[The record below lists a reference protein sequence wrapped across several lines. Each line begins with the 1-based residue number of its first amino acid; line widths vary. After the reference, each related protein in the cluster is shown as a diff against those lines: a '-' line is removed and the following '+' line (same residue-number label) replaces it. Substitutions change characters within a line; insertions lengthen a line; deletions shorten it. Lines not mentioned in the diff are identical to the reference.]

1 MKYND
6 INQNLSFI
14 NNSVFDNTDD
24 NVDNNIKSKNKSN
37 STNLIND
44 LTINIEFIS
53 NNLSKVF
60 TINSNIIR
68 LLTDEAETFNKVSMD
83 QMVTTRNTLIKST
96 LELIERKNIKLQNNT
111 ENLNVDELKQILSYI
126 NQQELQINS
135 LFEKNLDNLKNNIET
150 INKLNKLKIYKQN

>member
-24 NVDNNIKSKNKSN
+24 NIDNNIKSKNKSN

>member
-24 NVDNNIKSKNKSN
+24 NIDNNIKSKNKSK

-68 LLTDEAETFNKVSMD
+68 LLTEEAETFNKVSMD

-96 LELIERKNIKLQNNT
+96 LELIEQKNIKLQNNT
-111 ENLNVDELKQILSYI
+111 ENLNVDELKQILSDI
-126 NQQELQINS
+126 NQQELQINT

>member
-24 NVDNNIKSKNKSN
+24 NVDNNIKSKNKSK

>member
-1 MKYND
+1 LKYND

-24 NVDNNIKSKNKSN
+24 NIDNNIKSKNKSK

>member
-1 MKYND
+1 LKYND

-24 NVDNNIKSKNKSN
+24 NIDNNIKSKNKSN

>member
-24 NVDNNIKSKNKSN
+24 NIDNNIKSKNKSK

-68 LLTDEAETFNKVSMD
+68 LLTEEAETFNKVSMD

-96 LELIERKNIKLQNNT
+96 LELIDKNNIKLQNNT
-111 ENLNVDELKQILSYI
+111 ENLNVDELKQILSDI
-126 NQQELQINS
+126 NQQELQINT